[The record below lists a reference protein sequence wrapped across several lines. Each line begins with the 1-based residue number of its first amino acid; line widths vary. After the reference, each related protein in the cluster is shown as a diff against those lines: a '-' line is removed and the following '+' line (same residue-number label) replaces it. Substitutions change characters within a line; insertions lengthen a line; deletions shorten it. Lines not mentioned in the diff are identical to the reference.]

1 MTTDYALNFIKN
13 ELKFLAKQVI
23 IDKFSVLDKDITND
37 FEYYA
42 DSELKYRHP
51 FSAITDSII
60 IDNLYASM
68 LNICVSQCPIHLLV
82 KKGESSENII
92 RNYNDDYDIRKPNEL
107 VLGEDMDID
116 EPLALASVYDTL
128 NFFGAT
134 AFSQKAKNI
143 LTEYERNLVV
153 PNAKYISD
161 LAFRFSSD
169 GNAWHSNYENGDNY
183 FGIYSNG
190 SWGNAIPLISGNGGG
205 AKTLTALSDFPKT
218 HENGKY
224 LRSNGS
230 KLEWVDIDLS
240 SIGGGSGG
248 NSGSGSGSSGSSE
261 APQLLEFSATD
272 KLDLSSGSSFKILT
286 LQADTMLDL
295 ANKEQAQMYKEFK
308 ILVKIN
314 GKKLTFSTNI
324 TLITE
329 PSCDID
335 TIDIPNYATYDM
347 FNLMK
352 TDIND
357 VILYN
362 FGFGSD

>member
-37 FEYYA
+37 FEYYE
-42 DSELKYRHP
+42 DGELKYRHT

-60 IDNLYASM
+60 VDNLYASM

-190 SWGNAIPLISGNGGG
+190 SWGNAIPLISGSGGG
-205 AKTLTALSDFPKT
+205 AKTLTALSDFPNT

-240 SIGGGSGG
+240 NIGSGGSGG
-248 NSGSGSGSSGSSE
+248 NSGSGSSGSATPLVPLNIEYDNANGIDLRNGIFYYVTLNQDSVFKV
-261 APQLLEFSATD
+261 AADSMYNLLISDNIE
-272 KLDLSSGSSFKILT
+272 
-286 LQADTMLDL
+286 
-295 ANKEQAQMYKEFK
+295 YK
-308 ILVKIN
+308 ILVDTKYNELNFDNNIAT
-314 GKKLTFSTNI
+314 LTTSGN
-324 TLITE
+324 LS
-329 PSCDID
+329 PID
-335 TIDIPNYATYDM
+335 THEFVM
-347 FNLMK
+347 FNLIK
-352 TDIND
+352 VGDN
-357 VILYN
+357 VFAYN
-362 FGFGSD
+362 ITQGSF